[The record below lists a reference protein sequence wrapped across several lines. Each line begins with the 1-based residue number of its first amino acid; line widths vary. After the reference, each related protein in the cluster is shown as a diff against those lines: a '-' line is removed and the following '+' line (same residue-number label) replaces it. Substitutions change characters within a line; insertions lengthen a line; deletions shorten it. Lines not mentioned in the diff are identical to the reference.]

1 MECSGQGCEVCVGSS
16 CSCSSSSR
24 RAASSSWWQAKVC
37 CKCKEAPAQ
46 VAANQTEVLC
56 AACLNTSLF
65 SKFKTAINTHELI
78 QPSHRVLL
86 AFSGGPSSR
95 VALQYLLEIREKAQ
109 RDAMH
114 SSEGS
119 ARVFGFGVAF
129 VDESSA
135 IPLAPSNS
143 EAMCQELRA
152 IVMEGEKNPDEFLN
166 IPVASVFS
174 EAELDVVGV
183 YGLAHINREERLQN
197 LLKSVTDPTGK
208 EDLLEHLRMQALQ
221 QAARKHGYTRLV
233 LGLSTSRIAVK
244 VISETSKGCG
254 FSFPAGIQYYDAR
267 WTVPVVL
274 PLRDCV
280 AKDLVL
286 LCHFRNL
293 KWVFIPTFST
303 LTLPQRTI
311 NSLSASFV
319 STLQEDNP
327 SRERT
332 IMRTA
337 AKLQPFSFNR
347 ATSFQGLTSN
357 RKGTNVLTLNGVQD
371 MDDTM
376 IESLCR
382 LCCAPLNPHES
393 TGTLFLPQVLEPS
406 KQQEATSTTRC
417 AVLASTFWEKCC
429 HSCQYQILQQDG
441 LDRTHKLLPH
451 SVRNS
456 EFVNQKIREMW
467 MRSEIS
473 DCLLSDSDDD
483 DDGGAV
489 T

>member
-1 MECSGQGCEVCVGSS
+1 MECGGQGCEVCVGSA

-24 RAASSSWWQAKVC
+24 RATSSSWWHTKVC

-56 AACLNTSLF
+56 ASCLNTSLF
-65 SKFKTAINTHELI
+65 SKFKTAINMHDLI
-78 QPSHRVLL
+78 RPSHKVLL

-95 VALQYLLEIREKAQ
+95 VALEYLLEIREKAQ

-129 VDESSA
+129 VNESAA
-135 IPLAPSNS
+135 IPLAAFNPKVL
-143 EAMCQELRA
+143 CQELRG
-152 IVMEGEKNPDEFLN
+152 IVMGGHKRPDEFLN
-166 IPVASVFS
+166 IPIDSVYS
-174 EAELDVVGV
+174 DSELDVAG
-183 YGLAHINREERLQN
+183 AHGAVRQERLQN
-197 LLKSVTDPTGK
+197 LLNSVTDPTGK

-267 WTVPVVL
+267 WLVPVVL

-280 AKDLVL
+280 AKELVL

-293 KWVFIPTFST
+293 KWVFIPTLST
-303 LTLPQRTI
+303 STLPQRTI

-347 ATSFQGLTSN
+347 ATSIEGFTSK
-357 RKGTNVLTLNGVQD
+357 RKGTTISASNGVQD
-371 MDDTM
+371 MEDTM
-376 IESLCR
+376 E
-382 LCCAPLNPHES
+382 
-393 TGTLFLPQVLEPS
+393 TG
-406 KQQEATSTTRC
+406 R
-417 AVLASTFWEKCC
+417 
-429 HSCQYQILQQDG
+429 
-441 LDRTHKLLPH
+441 
-451 SVRNS
+451 RNS
-456 EFVNQKIREMW
+456 NYEACSSSFHFLGEM
-467 MRSEIS
+467 
-473 DCLLSDSDDD
+473 LP
-483 DDGGAV
+483 
-489 T
+489 